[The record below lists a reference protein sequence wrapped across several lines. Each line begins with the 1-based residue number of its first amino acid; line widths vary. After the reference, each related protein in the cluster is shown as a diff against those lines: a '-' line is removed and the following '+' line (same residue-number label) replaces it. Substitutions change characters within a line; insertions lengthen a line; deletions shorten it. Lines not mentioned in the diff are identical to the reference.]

1 MPLYCA
7 TSVNLSRR
15 RACRSCL
22 PTTPLRGLR
31 RIQIAGAA
39 VAADRYPAAVAVW
52 EFSYVDLWLGE
63 DKSIG
68 AVHQAQQ
75 QIAALGRDGWEPVGT
90 VYFQYREPNKVLGAN
105 TSVVQLMFKRPASA

>member
-1 MPLYCA
+1 MRPFSTCRDRGGWRRCA
-7 TSVNLSRR
+7 GSSL
-15 RACRSCL
+15 
-22 PTTPLRGLR
+22 
-31 RIQIAGAA
+31 GAA
-39 VAADRYPAAVAVW
+39 VAVDRYSAAVAVW